1 VNAAR
6 PLEPKREW
14 HVLNVMRKLAAEK
27 GDRGAARGMA
37 ARQRQII
44 AAQNAKKKGK
54 K

>member
-1 VNAAR
+1 MNAAR

-27 GDRGAARGMA
+27 GHQDAARGMA
-37 ARQRQII
+37 KRQRQII
-44 AAQNAKKKGK
+44 AEQKKKGK